1 MENYEDLRLVSCLYV
16 FSFAG
21 LAYLVYFVLFDFL
34 LFCVVLCSIAD
45 QTFRAHDLRFM
56 RRRVGRVMMLLRYRS
71 DAKFE
76 VDDGV
81 DDCNAGV
88 DTNVFVLMLMPV
100 LTSCVDF
107 DRFHVKLSVLVS
119 FVVLVGAACK
129 GDAIRGLLSM
139 CQAQRRAAGN
149 RAPPR
154 GQNPAPEVQ

>member
-1 MENYEDLRLVSCLYV
+1 MLRLK
-16 FSFAG
+16 FDNG
-21 LAYLVYFVLFDFL
+21 IRRQRTKHIHKILALGGVKIYELEWFYRKNSND
-34 LFCVVLCSIAD
+34 
-45 QTFRAHDLRFM
+45 
-56 RRRVGRVMMLLRYRS
+56 RRG
-71 DAKFE
+71 
-76 VDDGV
+76 
-81 DDCNAGV
+81 NAGV

-154 GQNPAPEVQ
+154 GQNPGPEVPGSQNLAQEPQDARIQPQSFQEARASENRGRVGK